1 MKRKA
6 LIISV
11 PEAKG
16 QGYLPGA
23 EVDGEHWESFL
34 SSDNAGAW
42 EPEEIDLLVNPS
54 LDEVRTRIQRMA
66 EFEYTFVACSGHG
79 RHLWEKTFGYD
90 TLVLGDGQEIKEH
103 ELIPASGRATLLMDS
118 CREMEMLLKA
128 DRGGRQKLAAFV
140 EHNLVYRVQCRRMFN
155 AHLEQCSKGTI
166 KLKACSLDETAGED
180 DQGRFGGHFTNAL
193 IAPIETNGTTI
204 AGRMGKAVID
214 LNDAFTIASLGVQAR
229 DPNQHPVFEPGRR
242 TTFYPFS
249 VYP

>member
-79 RHLWEKTFGYD
+79 RHLWEKTF
-90 TLVLGDGQEIKEH
+90 
-103 ELIPASGRATLLMDS
+103 GRATLLMDS